1 MDMQLSDKLALVTGS
16 TAGIGYAIA
25 LGLAQEGA
33 SVIITGLTDDKVQS
47 AVQSIHEKTG
57 ATVYGYTG
65 NIGEYSNAQIL
76 LKKHS
81 KIDILVNS
89 LGVYESKLFEDLED
103 ADWLRMF
110 EINVMSGVR
119 LSRLCLPAMKS
130 AKWGRIIFISSEA
143 AIQVPHDMTHYGMS
157 KAGQIAV
164 ARGLA
169 ESLGGTGITVNSVVP
184 GPTRSRGMEDFL
196 SELAAKEG
204 KAQADI
210 EQDFFVKTRPNSLLG
225 RFIRTEEVADM
236 VVFLASPR
244 SAATTGAVLRVEG
257 GLLKG
262 AF

>member
-65 NIGEYSNAQIL
+65 NIGEYSNAQML
-76 LKKHS
+76 LNKHP

-130 AKWGRIIFISSEA
+130 ASQLQ
-143 AIQVPHDMTHYGMS
+143 AIGC
-157 KAGQIAV
+157 
-164 ARGLA
+164 
-169 ESLGGTGITVNSVVP
+169 
-184 GPTRSRGMEDFL
+184 
-196 SELAAKEG
+196 
-204 KAQADI
+204 
-210 EQDFFVKTRPNSLLG
+210 
-225 RFIRTEEVADM
+225 
-236 VVFLASPR
+236 
-244 SAATTGAVLRVEG
+244 
-257 GLLKG
+257 
-262 AF
+262 

>member
-1 MDMQLSDKLALVTGS
+1 MDMQLNGKLALVTGS

-25 LGLAQEGA
+25 LGLAEEGA

-47 AVQSIHEKTG
+47 AVHSIHEKTG
-57 ATVYGYTG
+57 ATVHGYAG
-65 NIGEYSNAQIL
+65 NIGEFSKAQML
-76 LKKHS
+76 LKKHPQ
-81 KIDILVNS
+81 IDILVNS

-143 AIQVPHDMTHYGMS
+143 AMQVPHDMIHYGMS

-196 SELAAKEG
+196 SELAAKDG
-204 KAQADI
+204 KTQADI
-210 EQDFFVKTRPNSLLG
+210 EKDFFVKTRPSSLLG

-236 VVFLASPR
+236 VVYLASPR

-257 GLLKG
+257 GLLKN